1 LGQDYNDALNRAV
14 LLIER
19 AKVPSF
25 KGHWLLMNERG
36 IARIVRHPLS
46 PFKKRAFISI
56 MILAV
61 VMAIGTI
68 GMMALEGW
76 DPVTSL
82 YFMSLLATAEGPAQA
97 PVTVG
102 GKIFASVMAFFSIG
116 AAISAITFTFG
127 PLFGSILKEGFA
139 YVEKGENKLKKELEH
154 KDQTRS
160 STRPED

>member
-1 LGQDYNDALNRAV
+1 LFMTEG
-14 LLIER
+14 
-19 AKVPSF
+19 
-25 KGHWLLMNERG
+25 G
-36 IARIVRHPLS
+36 ISRIVRHPLS
-46 PFKKRAFISI
+46 PFKRRAFFSI
-56 MILAV
+56 VILAI

-68 GMMALEGW
+68 GMMGLEGW
-76 DPVTSL
+76 DPVTSF

-139 YVEKGENKLKKELEH
+139 YVEKEEDKLKARLEH
-154 KDQTRS
+154 KNEVHS
-160 STRPED
+160 STTQED